1 MGWGDC
7 LSPKRNKFRQKANN
21 VAQIRRKRYNFQEM
35 EKTKKYFKKTRDR
48 WRTFVLFPNAG
59 ETMIKRTERSR
70 ELRKQPSFAATL
82 EIQRERKKESL
93 ANSPRFIER
102 TAAGNLLPPPSHFT
116 HPHRSAATAG
126 KTAPY
131 RTITRPSLVPHSS
144 KMRCFLMYYS
154 EFESL
159 ELAVFNLMNRD
170 CGSGSEMGKQ

>member
-7 LSPKRNKFRQKANN
+7 LFPKRNKFRQKANN

-48 WRTFVLFPNAG
+48 WRTFVPFPNAG

-93 ANSPRFIER
+93 ANSPHFIER
-102 TAAGNLLPPPSHFT
+102 TAAGNLLPPPPTLHT
-116 HPHRSAATAG
+116 HTDQLQLPAKQHPIDLSPAH
-126 KTAPY
+126 
-131 RTITRPSLVPHSS
+131 PSFPMPA
-144 KMRCFLMYYS
+144 KCD
-154 EFESL
+154 
-159 ELAVFNLMNRD
+159 VF
-170 CGSGSEMGKQ
+170 

>member
-7 LSPKRNKFRQKANN
+7 LSPKGNKFRQKANN

-82 EIQRERKKESL
+82 EIQVGIKL
-93 ANSPRFIER
+93 NPRFE
-102 TAAGNLLPPPSHFT
+102 HK
-116 HPHRSAATAG
+116 G
-126 KTAPY
+126 K
-131 RTITRPSLVPHSS
+131 I
-144 KMRCFLMYYS
+144 
-154 EFESL
+154 
-159 ELAVFNLMNRD
+159 
-170 CGSGSEMGKQ
+170 